1 MNDKQ
6 KRARFRQ
13 LSHQAGVQTGEQFA
27 EEYEQPRLDFDD
39 TGAKLIDD
47 VIVTDMETLR
57 RRSERESIRLRAK
70 SGFTGT
76 FMGCDDA
83 ANPPQYER

>member
-47 VIVTDMETLR
+47 VIVTDMEALR
-57 RRSERESIRLRAK
+57 RRSEREHKAAREIRLHRHHHV
-70 SGFTGT
+70 
-76 FMGCDDA
+76 A